1 MGIYDRPY
9 LQEEEY
15 GGGSNWSPGR
25 SMVVTLVILNTVI
38 WIANGLFDN
47 QINAWLQLIV
57 SDQAQPWQVWR
68 LVTYGFAH
76 ANFGH
81 VLFNMIGLFIF
92 GRDIEGIYGRYEFLR
107 IYLAAVTL
115 AGLVWLAMQV
125 VSGQPAVLLGA
136 SGGVLA
142 IVMLWILHF
151 PMRMIYIWGVLPV
164 RAWILGT
171 IYIVSDLL
179 GLLGVMGA
187 NDEGPQVANI
197 AHLTGVAF
205 AYAYYRGKLNLGRLI
220 PARLSDLKP
229 PSFRP
234 KLRIHDPET
243 KGRDLAREVDAI
255 LEKISREGEGSL
267 TRKERKTLEEAS
279 RQYQRRKQP

>member
-15 GGGSNWSPGR
+15 GGSNWSPGR
-25 SMVVTLVILNTVI
+25 SMVLNLVIINSVL
-38 WIANGLFDN
+38 WIANGLTEND
-47 QINAWLQLIV
+47 QINRWLVLP
-57 SDQAQPWQVWR
+57 SDLLSEPWQVWR
-68 LVTYGFAH
+68 LVTYSFAH
-76 ANFGH
+76 ASLGH

-92 GRDIEGIYGRYEFLR
+92 GRDIEGIYGRFEFLR
-107 IYLAAVTL
+107 IYLAAVVL
-115 AGLVWLAMQV
+115 AGIAWLTMQIM
-125 VSGQPAVLLGA
+125 SGQPAELLGA

-151 PMRMIYIWGVLPV
+151 PMRMIYIWGVFPL

-171 IYIVSDLL
+171 IYIVGDLL
-179 GLLGVMGA
+179 GLIGITGR
-187 NDEGPQVANI
+187 NEQGPQVANI

-220 PARLSDLKP
+220 PRRLSDFKL
-229 PSFRP
+229 RGP
-234 KLRIHDPET
+234 KLRIHDPED
-243 KGRDLAREVDAI
+243 KSRDLSRQVDAI

-279 RQYQRRKQP
+279 RQYQRRKQT

>member
-25 SMVVTLVILNTVI
+25 SMVVSLVILNAVI
-38 WIANGLFDN
+38 WVANGLFDN
-47 QINAWLQLIV
+47 QINPWLLLP
-57 SDQAQPWQVWR
+57 SDLFDTPWQLWR
-68 LVTYGFAH
+68 PVTYSFAH

-92 GRDIEGIYGRYEFLR
+92 GREIEGIYGRYEFLR
-107 IYLAAVTL
+107 IYLAAVIL
-115 AGLVWLAMQV
+115 AGLVWLTMQL

-187 NDEGPQVANI
+187 NEQGPQVANI

-220 PARLSDLKP
+220 PARLSDLKLP
-229 PSFRP
+229 GFRP

-243 KGRDLAREVDAI
+243 KSRDLSREVDAI
-255 LEKISREGEGSL
+255 LEKISREGESSL

>member
-25 SMVVTLVILNTVI
+25 SMVVTLIIANTVI
-38 WIANGLFDN
+38 WIANGLFEDQLN
-47 QINAWLQLIV
+47 PWLALV
-57 SDQAQPWQVWR
+57 VDEGAQPWQVWR
-68 LVTYGFAH
+68 LATYGFAH
-76 ANFGH
+76 FNFMH
-81 VLFNMIGLFIF
+81 ILFNMIGLFIF
-92 GRDIEGIYGRYEFLR
+92 GREIEGIYGRFEFLR
-107 IYLAAVTL
+107 IYLAAIVL
-115 AGLVWLAMQV
+115 AGLVWLAMQL
-125 VSGQPAVLLGA
+125 VSGRPAALMGA

-171 IYIVSDLL
+171 IYIASDLL
-179 GLLGVMGA
+179 GLLGVTRG
-187 NDEGPQVANI
+187 NEQGPQVANI

-220 PARLSDLKP
+220 PARLSDLKLP
-229 PSFRP
+229 GFRP
-234 KLRIHDPET
+234 KLRIHDPD
-243 KGRDLAREVDAI
+243 KKSKDLNREVDAI

>member
-9 LQEEEY
+9 LQDEEY
-15 GGGSNWSPGR
+15 GGGSNWAPGR
-25 SMVVTLVILNTVI
+25 SMVVTLVILNAVI
-38 WIANGLFDN
+38 WIANGLVEN
-47 QINAWLQLIV
+47 QINPWLALP
-57 SDQAQPWQVWR
+57 SDLLDTPWQVWR
-68 LVTYGFAH
+68 FVTYGFAH
-76 ANFGH
+76 GNFGH

-92 GRDIEGIYGRYEFLR
+92 GRDIEGIYGRFEFLR
-107 IYLAAVTL
+107 IYLAAIVL
-115 AGLVWLAMQV
+115 AGLVWFTMQI
-125 VSGQPAVLLGA
+125 VSGQPAILLGA

-151 PMRMIYIWGVLPV
+151 PMRLIYIWGVLPV
-164 RAWILGT
+164 RAWALGT
-171 IYIVSDLL
+171 FYIVGDLL
-179 GLLGVMGA
+179 GLMGFLGT
-187 NDEGPQVANI
+187 NQDGPQVANI

-229 PSFRP
+229 RFRP

-243 KGRDLAREVDAI
+243 KSRDLSREVDAI

-279 RQYQRRKQP
+279 RQYQRRKQT